1 MSDSQSQVILITG
14 NDAAQIHAEAEQL
27 VKRLAGPELDPF
39 ACDIVQEGDD
49 GPQPAQ
55 LFAVQRSVQSPPFM
69 GGVKTVWLRHFTAFD
84 GEGDA
89 RSSQPMAKALRGLA
103 ELIQAGLPADIR
115 LVLDGCGCDGRKALA
130 KACQARGEVRTFNR
144 PDASRRNWEGD
155 MLACLQ
161 QAAAAKGITLSF
173 PVSQALLEI
182 LGADTA
188 AVETELEKIVCYCGG
203 PGSAVTVEAVRQVCA
218 GRAEQ
223 QFWALNNCLG
233 ERNLSAALSAA
244 ESLFGQSTH
253 AEQTARMLISHAAG
267 FFRQGL
273 RLRVYMSE
281 HRLATPAAL
290 KSHLERLS
298 ADDKAAAPPGD
309 SALVRMHP
317 YKALKTAEQAL
328 RYAPAEMIRAIRLLR
343 DALWQ
348 TTTSSTSP
356 TVALENAIMQIVGAP
371 SR

>member
-1 MSDSQSQVILITG
+1 MADLKSQVILITG

-27 VKRLAGPELDPF
+27 VRKLVGAELDPF
-39 ACDIVQEGDD
+39 VCDIVQEGDD
-49 GPQPAQ
+49 GPQPAL
-55 LFAVQRSVQSPPFM
+55 LFALQRSLQSPPFM

-89 RSSQPMAKALRGLA
+89 RSQQPLAKALRGLA
-103 ELIQAGLPADIR
+103 ELVQAGLSADIR

-155 MLACLQ
+155 MLTCLRQ
-161 QAAAAKGITLSF
+161 VAAAKGITLSS

-188 AVETELEKIVCYCGG
+188 AVEMELEKVVCYCGG
-203 PGSAVTVEAVRQVCA
+203 PGSPVTVEAVRQVCA

-233 ERNLSAALSAA
+233 ERSLPAALSAA
-244 ESLFGQSTH
+244 EDLFAQSPQ
-253 AEQTARMLISHAAG
+253 AEQTARMLISQAAG

-281 HRLATPAAL
+281 HQLATPSAL

-298 ADDKAAAPPGD
+298 PEEKTAVAPGD
-309 SALVRMHP
+309 AALVRMHP
-317 YKALKTAEQAL
+317 YKALKTAEQAQ

-356 TVALENAIMQIVGAP
+356 TVALENAIVQIIGAN